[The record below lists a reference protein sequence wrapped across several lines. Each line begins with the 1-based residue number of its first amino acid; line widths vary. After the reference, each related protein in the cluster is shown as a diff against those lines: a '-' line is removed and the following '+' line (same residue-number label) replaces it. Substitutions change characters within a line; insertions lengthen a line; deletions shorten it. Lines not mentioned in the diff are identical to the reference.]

1 MLVIVKDG
9 RVFRIKRNGIDLST
23 GKILEENLVQSAFHQ
38 TPFNRTI
45 T

>member
-1 MLVIVKDG
+1 MEL
-9 RVFRIKRNGIDLST
+9 NT

-38 TPFNRTI
+38 TQGDEITIWTI

>member
-1 MLVIVKDG
+1 MGMLVIAKVWE
-9 RVFRIKRNGIDLST
+9 VFEDKKINGMELNT

-38 TPFNRTI
+38 TI